1 MYRFNAR
8 LVRVVDGDTIDADIE
23 LGFSVFMRDRI
34 RIMGI
39 DTPESRT
46 RNLAEKSWGLAAKHR
61 LIELLAEADGVFT
74 LVTEDMEKGKFGRV
88 LGTIE
93 VNGKDANQS
102 LIEENLAIPYEG
114 GNKDESRTKY
124 GVQELW
130 NTYYENPQEHE
141 DDHEHGDENPE
152 AHVDFHEKH

>member
-1 MYRFNAR
+1 MFRFNAH
-8 LVRVVDGDTIDADIE
+8 LVRVVDGDTNDADIE

-34 RIMGI
+34 RLMGI

-46 RNLAEKSWGLAAKHR
+46 RNLQEKSWGMAAKHR
-61 LIELLAEADGVFT
+61 LIELLAETDGEFT

-93 VNGKDANQS
+93 INGKDANQT
-102 LIEENLAIPYEG
+102 LIEENFAIPYEG

-124 GVQELW
+124 GVMELW
-130 NTYYENPQEHE
+130 NTDYENPQEHE
-141 DDHEHGDENPE
+141 DDHEHGDENPD
-152 AHVDFHEKH
+152 AHIDFHEK

>member
-1 MYRFNAR
+1 MFRFNAN
-8 LVRVVDGDTIDADIE
+8 LVRVVDGDTVDADIE

-34 RIMGI
+34 RLMGI

-46 RNLAEKSWGLAAKHR
+46 RNLQEKSWGLAAKHR
-61 LIELLAEADGVFT
+61 LIELLAEADGEFT

-93 VNGKDANQS
+93 VNGKDANQT
-102 LIEENLAIPYEG
+102 LIEENFAIPYEG

-124 GVQELW
+124 GVMELW
-130 NTYYENPQEHE
+130 NTDYENPQEHE

-152 AHVDFHEKH
+152 AHIDWHEK

>member
-1 MYRFNAR
+1 MFRFNAR

-34 RIMGI
+34 RLMGI

-46 RNLAEKSWGLAAKHR
+46 RNLQEKSWGLAAKHR
-61 LIELLAEADGVFT
+61 LIELLAETNGEFT

-93 VNGKDANQS
+93 INGKDANQT
-102 LIEENLAIPYEG
+102 LIEENFAIPYEG

-124 GVQELW
+124 GVMELW
-130 NTYYENPQEHE
+130 NTDYENPQEHE

-152 AHVDFHEKH
+152 AHIDWHEK

>member
-1 MYRFNAR
+1 MFRFNAH

-34 RIMGI
+34 RLMGI

-46 RNLAEKSWGLAAKHR
+46 RNLQEKSWGLAAKHR
-61 LIELLAEADGVFT
+61 LIELLAETDGEFT

-93 VNGKDANQS
+93 INGKDANQT
-102 LIEENLAIPYEG
+102 LIEENFAIPYEG

-124 GVQELW
+124 GVMELW
-130 NTYYENPQEHE
+130 NTDYENPQEHE
-141 DDHEHGDENPE
+141 DDHEHGDENPD
-152 AHVDFHEKH
+152 AHIDFHEK

>member
-1 MYRFNAR
+1 MFRFNAN
-8 LVRVVDGDTIDADIE
+8 LVRVVDGDTVDADIE

-34 RIMGI
+34 RLMGI

-46 RNLAEKSWGLAAKHR
+46 RNLQEKSWGMAAKHR
-61 LIELLAEADGVFT
+61 LIELLAETNGEFT

-93 VNGKDANQS
+93 INGKDANQT
-102 LIEENLAIPYEG
+102 LIEENFAIPYEG

-124 GVQELW
+124 GVMELW
-130 NTYYENPQEHE
+130 NTHYENPQEHE

-152 AHVDFHEKH
+152 AHIDWHEK

>member
-1 MYRFNAR
+1 
-8 LVRVVDGDTIDADIE
+8 
-23 LGFSVFMRDRI
+23 
-34 RIMGI
+34 
-39 DTPESRT
+39 
-46 RNLAEKSWGLAAKHR
+46 
-61 LIELLAEADGVFT
+61 
-74 LVTEDMEKGKFGRV
+74 MEKGKFGRV

-130 NTYYENPQEHE
+130 NTYYENPQEHD

-152 AHVDFHEKH
+152 AHIDFHEK

>member
-1 MYRFNAR
+1 MFRFNAR

-23 LGFSVFMRDRI
+23 LGFSVFMRDRN
-34 RIMGI
+34 RLMGI

-46 RNLAEKSWGLAAKHR
+46 RNLQEKSWGLAAKHR
-61 LIELLAEADGVFT
+61 LIELLAETDGEFT

-93 VNGKDANQS
+93 INGKDANQT
-102 LIEENLAIPYEG
+102 LIEENFAIPYEG

-124 GVQELW
+124 GVMELW
-130 NTYYENPQEHE
+130 NTDYENPQEHE

-152 AHVDFHEKH
+152 AHIDWHEK

>member
-1 MYRFNAR
+1 
-8 LVRVVDGDTIDADIE
+8 VVDGDTIDADIE

-34 RIMGI
+34 RLMGI

-46 RNLAEKSWGLAAKHR
+46 RNLQEKSWGLAAKHR
-61 LIELLAEADGVFT
+61 LIELLAETDGEFT

-93 VNGKDANQS
+93 INGKDANQT
-102 LIEENLAIPYEG
+102 LIEENFAIPYEG

-124 GVQELW
+124 GVMELW
-130 NTYYENPQEHE
+130 NTDYENPQEHE

-152 AHVDFHEKH
+152 AHIDWHEK

>member
-1 MYRFNAR
+1 MFRFNAQ

-34 RIMGI
+34 RLMGI

-46 RNLAEKSWGLAAKHR
+46 RNLQEKSWGLAAKHR
-61 LIELLAEADGVFT
+61 LIELLAETNGEFT

-93 VNGKDANQS
+93 INGKDANQT
-102 LIEENLAIPYEG
+102 LIEENFAIPYEG

-124 GVQELW
+124 GVMELW
-130 NTYYENPQEHE
+130 NTDYENPQEHE

-152 AHVDFHEKH
+152 AHIDWHEK

>member
-1 MYRFNAR
+1 MFRFNAR

-34 RIMGI
+34 RLMSI

-46 RNLAEKSWGLAAKHR
+46 RNLQEKSWGLAAKHR
-61 LIELLAEADGVFT
+61 LIELLAETDGEFT

-93 VNGKDANQS
+93 INGKDANQT
-102 LIEENLAIPYEG
+102 LIEENFAIPYEG

-124 GVQELW
+124 GVMELW
-130 NTYYENPQEHE
+130 NTDYENPQEHE

-152 AHVDFHEKH
+152 AHIDWHEK

>member
-1 MYRFNAR
+1 MFRFNAR

-34 RIMGI
+34 RLMGI

-46 RNLAEKSWGLAAKHR
+46 RNLQEKSWGLAAKHR
-61 LIELLAEADGVFT
+61 LIELLAETDGEFT

-93 VNGKDANQS
+93 INGKDANQT
-102 LIEENLAIPYEG
+102 LIEENFAIPYEG

-124 GVQELW
+124 GVMELW
-130 NTYYENPQEHE
+130 NTDYENPQEHE

-152 AHVDFHEKH
+152 AHIDWHEK

>member
-1 MYRFNAR
+1 MFRFNAH
-8 LVRVVDGDTIDADIE
+8 LVREVDGDTIDADIE

-34 RIMGI
+34 RLMGI

-46 RNLAEKSWGLAAKHR
+46 RNLQEKSWGMAAKHR
-61 LIELLAEADGVFT
+61 LIELLAETDGEFT

-93 VNGKDANQS
+93 INGKDANQT
-102 LIEENLAIPYEG
+102 LIEENFAIPYEG

-124 GVQELW
+124 GVMELW
-130 NTYYENPQEHE
+130 NTDYENPQEHE
-141 DDHEHGDENPE
+141 DDHEHGDENPD
-152 AHVDFHEKH
+152 AHIDFHEK

>member
-1 MYRFNAR
+1 MFRFNAN
-8 LVRVVDGDTIDADIE
+8 LVRVVDGDTVDADIE

-34 RIMGI
+34 RLMGI

-46 RNLAEKSWGLAAKHR
+46 RNLQEKSWGLAAKHR
-61 LIELLAEADGVFT
+61 LIELLAETNGEFT

-93 VNGKDANQS
+93 INGKDANQT
-102 LIEENLAIPYEG
+102 LIEENFAIPYEG

-124 GVQELW
+124 GVMELW
-130 NTYYENPQEHE
+130 NTDYENPQEHE

-152 AHVDFHEKH
+152 AHIDWHEK

>member
-1 MYRFNAR
+1 MFRFNAR

-34 RIMGI
+34 RLMGI

-46 RNLAEKSWGLAAKHR
+46 RNLQEKSWGLAAKHR
-61 LIELLAEADGVFT
+61 LIELLAEANGEFT

-93 VNGKDANQS
+93 VNGKDAKPK
-102 LIEENLAIPYEG
+102 LLLEVKFCYTI
-114 GNKDESRTKY
+114 
-124 GVQELW
+124 
-130 NTYYENPQEHE
+130 
-141 DDHEHGDENPE
+141 
-152 AHVDFHEKH
+152 

>member
-1 MYRFNAR
+1 MFRFNAR

-34 RIMGI
+34 RLMGI

-46 RNLAEKSWGLAAKHR
+46 RNLQEKSWGLAAKHR
-61 LIELLAEADGVFT
+61 LIELLAEANGEFT

-93 VNGKDANQS
+93 INGKDANQT
-102 LIEENLAIPYEG
+102 LIEENFAIPYEG

-124 GVQELW
+124 GVMELW
-130 NTYYENPQEHE
+130 NTDYENPQEHE

-152 AHVDFHEKH
+152 AHIDWHEK

>member
-1 MYRFNAR
+1 MGYRFNAR

-34 RIMGI
+34 RLMGI

-46 RNLAEKSWGLAAKHR
+46 RNLQEKSWGMAAKHR
-61 LIELLAEADGVFT
+61 LIELLAETDGEFT

-93 VNGKDANQS
+93 INGKDANQT
-102 LIEENLAIPYEG
+102 LIEENFAIPYEG

-124 GVQELW
+124 GVMELW
-130 NTYYENPQEHE
+130 NTDYENPQEHE
-141 DDHEHGDENPE
+141 DDHEHGDENPD
-152 AHVDFHEKH
+152 AHIDFHEK

>member
-1 MYRFNAR
+1 MFRFNAR

-34 RIMGI
+34 RLMGI

-46 RNLAEKSWGLAAKHR
+46 RNLQEKSWGLAAKHR
-61 LIELLAEADGVFT
+61 LIELLAETDGEFT

-93 VNGKDANQS
+93 INGKDANQT
-102 LIEENLAIPYEG
+102 LIEENFAIPYEG

-124 GVQELW
+124 GVMELW
-130 NTYYENPQEHE
+130 NTDYENPQEHE
-141 DDHEHGDENPE
+141 DDHEHGDENPD
-152 AHVDFHEKH
+152 AHIDFHEK

>member
-1 MYRFNAR
+1 MFRFNAH

-34 RIMGI
+34 RLMGI

-46 RNLAEKSWGLAAKHR
+46 RNLQEKSWGMAAKHR
-61 LIELLAEADGVFT
+61 LIELLAETDGEFT

-93 VNGKDANQS
+93 INGKDANQS
-102 LIEENLAIPYEG
+102 LIEENFAIPYEG

-124 GVQELW
+124 GVMELW
-130 NTYYENPQEHE
+130 NTDYENPQEHE
-141 DDHEHGDENPE
+141 DDHEHGDENPD
-152 AHVDFHEKH
+152 AHIDFHEK

>member
-1 MYRFNAR
+1 MFRFNAQ

-34 RIMGI
+34 RLMGI

-46 RNLAEKSWGLAAKHR
+46 RNLQEKSWGLAAKHR
-61 LIELLAEADGVFT
+61 LIELLAETNGEFT

-93 VNGKDANQS
+93 INGKDAIQT

-114 GNKDESRTKY
+114 GNKDESRTKF
-124 GVQELW
+124 GVMELW
-130 NTYYENPQEHE
+130 NTDYENPQEHE

-152 AHVDFHEKH
+152 AHIDWHEH

>member
-1 MYRFNAR
+1 MFRFNAQ

-34 RIMGI
+34 RLMGI

-46 RNLAEKSWGLAAKHR
+46 RNLQEKSWGLAAKHR
-61 LIELLAEADGVFT
+61 LIELLAETNGEFT

-93 VNGKDANQS
+93 INGKDANQT
-102 LIEENLAIPYEG
+102 LIEEKFAIPYEG
-114 GNKDESRTKY
+114 GNKDDSRTKY
-124 GVQELW
+124 GVVELW
-130 NTYYENPQEHE
+130 NTDYENPQEHE

-152 AHVDFHEKH
+152 AHIDWHEH

>member
-1 MYRFNAR
+1 MFRFNAH

-34 RIMGI
+34 RLMGI

-46 RNLAEKSWGLAAKHR
+46 RNLQEKSWGLAAKHR
-61 LIELLAEADGVFT
+61 LIELLAETDGEFT

-93 VNGKDANQS
+93 INGKDANQT
-102 LIEENLAIPYEG
+102 LIEENFAIPYEG

-124 GVQELW
+124 GVMELW
-130 NTYYENPQEHE
+130 NTDYENPQEHE

-152 AHVDFHEKH
+152 AHIDWHEK

>member
-1 MYRFNAR
+1 MFRFNAR
-8 LVRVVDGDTIDADIE
+8 LVRVVDGDTVDADIE

-34 RIMGI
+34 RLMGI

-46 RNLAEKSWGLAAKHR
+46 RNLQEKSWGLAAKHR
-61 LIELLAEADGVFT
+61 LIELLAETNGEFT

-93 VNGKDANQS
+93 INGKDANQT
-102 LIEENLAIPYEG
+102 LIEENFAIPYEG

-124 GVQELW
+124 GVMELW
-130 NTYYENPQEHE
+130 NTDYENPQEHE

-152 AHVDFHEKH
+152 AHIDWHEK

>member
-1 MYRFNAR
+1 MFRFNAR

-34 RIMGI
+34 RLMGI

-46 RNLAEKSWGLAAKHR
+46 RNLQEKSWGLAAKHR
-61 LIELLAEADGVFT
+61 LIELLAEANGEFT

-93 VNGKDANQS
+93 VNGKDANQT
-102 LIEENLAIPYEG
+102 LIEENFAIPYEG

-124 GVQELW
+124 GVMELW
-130 NTYYENPQEHE
+130 NTDYENPQEHE

-152 AHVDFHEKH
+152 AHIDWHEK

>member
-1 MYRFNAR
+1 MFRFNAN

-34 RIMGI
+34 RLMGI

-46 RNLAEKSWGLAAKHR
+46 RNLQEKSWGLAAKHR
-61 LIELLAEADGVFT
+61 LIELLAETNGEFT

-93 VNGKDANQS
+93 INGKDANQT
-102 LIEENLAIPYEG
+102 LIEENFAIPYEG

-124 GVQELW
+124 GVMELW
-130 NTYYENPQEHE
+130 NTDYENPQEHE

-152 AHVDFHEKH
+152 AHIDWHEK